1 MVFTESE
8 SRAWTPSCDLLSRR
22 VRTSVSC
29 GTDDSSSAARP
40 QTAET
45 SRRTVFWRDGD
56 WRCEPSLPERELGQ
70 RSFAIASCLTG
81 STPER
86 YPAGCQQGLRAQFD
100 LAAASP
106 NGFRARTA
114 TLDCAT
120 DDCARTLLIVVSAQV
135 AGTEQFAQVTLRRGA
150 ETTMDL
156 HSPPAHALI
165 GRRRLPGLARTISLL
180 LAVHPGSLLSPREPA
195 ENSRRGGFPRDARR
209 WSGL

>member
-1 MVFTESE
+1 
-8 SRAWTPSCDLLSRR
+8 
-22 VRTSVSC
+22 
-29 GTDDSSSAARP
+29 
-40 QTAET
+40 
-45 SRRTVFWRDGD
+45 
-56 WRCEPSLPERELGQ
+56 LPERELGQ

-120 DDCARTLLIVVSAQV
+120 DDCACTLLIVVSAQV

-156 HSPPAHALI
+156 HLLPLMPSSGVVGFLASPGRSPSCSQCTPAAY
-165 GRRRLPGLARTISLL
+165 
-180 LAVHPGSLLSPREPA
+180 
-195 ENSRRGGFPRDARR
+195 
-209 WSGL
+209 